1 MEVSTES
8 VEKVGDDKDLLSVVQ
23 AMQAEM
29 NKRFKDLEQRVVQ
42 AIQAEMNKRFKD
54 LEERVVVM
62 EKKLSI
68 K

>member
-1 MEVSTES
+1 MKVPTES
-8 VEKVGDDKDLLSVVQ
+8 AEKVGDDKDLLSVVQ

-29 NKRFKDLEQRVVQ
+29 NKRFKDLEERV
-42 AIQAEMNKRFKD
+42 IQAEINKHFKD
-54 LEERVVVM
+54 LEERVAVI